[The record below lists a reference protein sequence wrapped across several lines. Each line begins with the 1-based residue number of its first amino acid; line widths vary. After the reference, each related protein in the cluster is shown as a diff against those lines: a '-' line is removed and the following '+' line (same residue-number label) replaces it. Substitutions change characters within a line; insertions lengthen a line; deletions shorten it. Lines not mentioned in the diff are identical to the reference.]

1 MEDKIW
7 ITGDNNFS
15 TDIVDKELQESLKK
29 FVTLYPGSEQEF
41 EGKVTGKIKE
51 CKVLKSSI
59 KLDLNKVIGI
69 GGEGTVLKMETPKCA
84 IKYVSHTSLNSDV
97 SAKAD
102 KMEILDLKISESSE
116 YLAAKEGLGP
126 YALFGSSLIHDLPT
140 TLIGLLNKY
149 S

>member
-15 TDIVDKELQESLKK
+15 TDIVDKELQKSLKK
-29 FVTLYPGSEQEF
+29 FITLYPGSEQEF
-41 EGKVTGKIKE
+41 EGKVKGKIKE
-51 CKVLKSSI
+51 CKVLKTSV

-69 GGEGTVLKMETPKCA
+69 GGEGTVLKMTPKSA
-84 IKYVSHTSLNSDV
+84 LKYVPHTSLNFDV

-126 YALFGSSLIHDLPT
+126 YALFGSSLIHDIPT